1 MRPTPRSFAT
11 SATLVASVACVAAL
25 AACGAP
31 SGGGSGGGGTAATA
45 SSSHPDSILWVRPSA
60 SNGFDGDKCVDTSIP
75 LDPAVYDT
83 LLTIKLPN
91 GDGLAP
97 GLAQSWSWDA
107 KTLTYTF
114 DLQKNAKFSNGKPV
128 TAADVVFSVNQ
139 WVTGSFS
146 GSYYV
151 NIKKAVAVSPTTV
164 AIEMKKTDTFLPDL
178 LTWCTSP
185 IYPAN
190 YAGEGKTAFFNK
202 PIGAGPYEVTSYTD
216 PEGSGEKITLK
227 PNPYYYA
234 YNGKPPAIKTFE
246 VDTVPDASQ
255 RALMF
260 QSGQADL
267 LDSVDAATA
276 SGLAKDTIK
285 KTLPDSIWGLVLNVK
300 SGPLADPKVRQ
311 AISLGINRTVVAES
325 MNNGSYAAKGYL
337 PVNTPGTPAP
347 TTPYAYDPAKAKQ
360 LISESSSSK
369 GLTVTLIFDGSD
381 QSNEDMAQ
389 ALQQQLAAIGV
400 TLKLQSTDSNTVNA
414 RMENGNYQ
422 MAFSGASSIS
432 PTAFDPISWL
442 AILYGWTGDK
452 SQEVQDEFVKGT
464 STTVKSQQLAAASA
478 VQDFIMNGNALIGV
492 VDTTATYAAQNWI
505 SGFTP
510 LQYGTFY
517 FNTIRTK

>member
-1 MRPTPRSFAT
+1 MRSSPRFIAA
-11 SATLVASVACVAAL
+11 SAMLAVWVAAL
-25 AACGAP
+25 AACGSP
-31 SGGGSGGGGTAATA
+31 SGGGSTAGAASTA
-45 SSSHPDSILWVRPSA
+45 SSPHPDSILWVRPSA

-75 LDPAVYDT
+75 LNPAVYDT
-83 LLTIKLPN
+83 LVRIKLPN

-97 GLAQSWSWDA
+97 GLARSWSWDA

-114 DLQKNAKFSNGKPV
+114 HLRGNAEFSSGKPV

-151 NIKKAVAVSPTTV
+151 NIKKAVAVNPTTV

-185 IYPAN
+185 IYPDG
-190 YAGEGKTAFFNK
+190 YAGMSPKAFFAK
-202 PIGAGPYEVTSYTD
+202 PIGAGPYEVTGFAN
-216 PEGSGEKITLK
+216 PEGTNEKITLK
-227 PNPYYYA
+227 PNPYFYGYA
-234 YNGKPPAIKTFE
+234 GKPPAIKTFE
-246 VDTVPDASQ
+246 IDTVPDASQ

-276 SGLAKDTIK
+276 SGLAKSAIK
-285 KTLPDSIWGLVLNVK
+285 KTLPDSISGLVLNVK
-300 SGPLADPKVRQ
+300 SGPLADPKIRQ
-311 AISLGINRTVVAES
+311 AISLGINRSLVAES
-325 MNNGSYAAKGYL
+325 MNNGSLPARGYL
-337 PVNTPGTPAP
+337 PLNTPGTPAP
-347 TTPYAYDPAKAKQ
+347 VTPYAYDPAKARQ
-360 LISESSSSK
+360 LISASSSPK
-369 GLTVTLIFDGSD
+369 GISVTLIFDGSD

-389 ALQQQLAAIGV
+389 ALQTQLGQVGV

-442 AILYGWTGDK
+442 AILYSWTGDK
-452 SQEVQDEFVKGT
+452 SPEIQDEFVKGT
-464 STTVKSQQLAAASA
+464 STTVTSQQLAAASA
-478 VQDFIMNGNALIGV
+478 VQSFIMNGNALIGV
-492 VDTTATYAAQNWI
+492 VNTNATYAAQPWI
-505 SGFTP
+505 TGFVP

-517 FNTIRTK
+517 FDTMRAR